1 MNCLLT
7 TMKVVLPLFL
17 MIGTGFVLK
26 EKKLLSEETA
36 KQINK
41 ISFST
46 FIPLLV
52 FNNIRN
58 TRLEDV
64 LNYRLF
70 AFTVASI
77 LVMWGISIVIGVL
90 TEKSPETRASMIQG
104 MFRSNY
110 TLYGLPVI
118 TLLVGSS
125 NAGLSSFLITIII
138 PSFNILSI
146 ITLETFRNREI
157 KLLSILI
164 SFAKN
169 PLMIGAFAG
178 LAALMLELKIPEFLE
193 VTIEELAALA
203 VPLAL
208 IVMGA
213 TFKFSNLKANRLQ
226 LALTVIMRLV
236 IFPAVFMSIALL
248 LGFRGIDIATLLA
261 VFATP
266 TAVVSYPMAQ
276 AMGCDG
282 DFARDVV
289 VLTTVLS
296 GFTVFAFVFM
306 IQYFGFISI

>member
-1 MNCLLT
+1 
-7 TMKVVLPLFL
+7 
-17 MIGTGFVLK
+17 
-26 EKKLLSEETA
+26 
-36 KQINK
+36 
-41 ISFST
+41 
-46 FIPLLV
+46 
-52 FNNIRN
+52 
-58 TRLEDV
+58 
-64 LNYRLF
+64 
-70 AFTVASI
+70 
-77 LVMWGISIVIGVL
+77 
-90 TEKSPETRASMIQG
+90 
-104 MFRSNY
+104 
-110 TLYGLPVI
+110 
-118 TLLVGSS
+118 
-125 NAGLSSFLITIII
+125 
-138 PSFNILSI
+138 
-146 ITLETFRNREI
+146 
-157 KLLSILI
+157 
-164 SFAKN
+164 
-169 PLMIGAFAG
+169 MIGAFAG